1 MVRICV
7 LRTLL
12 EGFEV
17 IMMPIFTLDHTATN
31 EYLMF
36 RCVCD

>member
-17 IMMPIFTLDHTATN
+17 IMMPIFTLDHTKTH
-31 EYLMF
+31 
-36 RCVCD
+36 V